1 MKKNDIWV
9 VTGASGGI
17 GAVLVRQLLAAGHKV
32 AALTR
37 TPEKVLAEN
46 AGAADLLSVETD
58 VCCEQSVIAAHDQV
72 MERFGR
78 VDVVVNTAGYG
89 LSGAIEEV
97 SDKEARD
104 LFDVNYF
111 GVANVCR
118 NFIPDLRQQ
127 GGGYVFNFVGI
138 ESVVTTPYQALYHA
152 SKFAADALT
161 ESLSKEAAQFDIAAV
176 SIKCGAMRTK
186 YLANKKT
193 AENQLDAYAPLRAKA
208 AADDEARCGHEIA
221 DPEKV
226 AAFVIGLSEKA
237 ELPRSIY
244 LTNSSVEMIRDE
256 WTEMEKEFETWKWAT
271 LCVDF
276 PKEECYHGKRS

>member
-17 GAVLVRQLLAAGHKV
+17 GAVLVRQLLAAGHQV

-37 TPEKVLAEN
+37 TPEKVLTAN
-46 AGAADLLSVETD
+46 TGAAGLLAVETD
-58 VCCEQSVIAAHDQV
+58 IRCEQSVVAAHDKV
-72 MERFGR
+72 MEHFGH

-89 LSGAIEEV
+89 LGGAIEEV

-111 GVANVCR
+111 GIANVCR

-138 ESVVTTPYQALYHA
+138 ESVVTTPYNALYHA

-176 SIKCGAMRTK
+176 SIKCGAMRTE
-186 YLANKKT
+186 YLANKRM
-193 AENQLDAYAPLRAKA
+193 AENHLEAYAPLRAEA
-208 AADDEARCGHEIA
+208 VAADTVQHGHEIA

-237 ELPRSIY
+237 ELPRSVY
-244 LTNSSVEMIRDE
+244 LTKGSVEMIRDE
-256 WTEMEKEFETWKWAT
+256 WTEMEEEFETWKWAT